1 LSFIE
6 CHQASMYMH
15 ALSQI
20 FFWNFWQLKH
30 SSLRTSLKSSLECSA
45 NWPIQQG
52 MGCRAT
58 MSPVKWPPEPPD
70 TQNPLQALQNHLR
83 ASDLRFY
90 LTFMAQPTKNQNI
103 SLNSRIHN
111 SLKNR
116 IIHKVKII
124 IHSIDLECF
133 SCEKF
138 TQSYNKSKD
147 LSIVK

>member
-1 LSFIE
+1 MCTSKN
-6 CHQASMYMH
+6 
-15 ALSQI
+15 ALFQI
-20 FFWNFWQLKH
+20 FFYNFRQLKP
-30 SSLRTSLKSSLECSA
+30 SSLRTSLKSLFQCSA
-45 NWPIQQG
+45 NWSIQQG

-58 MSPVKWPPEPPD
+58 MSPVKWPTEPSD
-70 TQNPLQALQNHLR
+70 TQNPLRALQNRLR

-90 LTFMAQPTKNQNI
+90 LPFMAQPTKNQNI

-124 IHSIDLECF
+124 IHSIDFELF

-138 TQSYNKSKD
+138 TQSHNKSKNS
-147 LSIVK
+147 SIVK